1 MQTNRR
7 VKAALFIF
15 LIAPLVVGLTV
26 IEDRGHAL
34 AQPTALDLLLEVSG
48 YTLEADV
55 YNYVE
60 YVAFMEDI
68 GINPSDFI
76 LGEPPVT
83 IILASYQRG
92 DIYVWVEI
100 FEFESGAQA
109 QNEYD
114 LQAVDTEYISGLGYQ
129 GNNGPLYQR
138 FIPRE
143 RVFVH
148 DRFLCLFFYS
158 PLGSDEAYVA
168 LDDLLPSFVSHILE
182 TIGTSASEPPSA
194 NVDAVW
200 GVEPGDIITWH
211 VEGATFTGS
220 MGTGTSS
227 SQEDWIGTWEIAD
240 VHGGHI
246 LVKQSSV
253 IKYIFTEDETRVSVN
268 IPYDSYTWYTA
279 KEAGVSLVSDDG
291 STAGAVIF
299 PLELNGVPLADLVY
313 ESIDHLPEIEI
324 TESAEY
330 VTVNGRTTQY
340 SGFTPIE
347 TSWKDM
353 RVHKGTGIVTF
364 SDYYYNNNEYS
375 ITTSTS
381 IALTDTSFTLSSRVQ
396 IILSLSASM
405 TLSESTIT
413 EGDSLKVTAHI
424 VDQDGEPVSDAEVT
438 AILDDE
444 EFDLSPK
451 GSGDYEKTLSTT
463 DLQAGTYTI
472 DIGAEKSGYLAA
484 TDSDSVVI
492 QRAASPPPVPD
503 PSPPEQNGIP
513 GFPGLSIAL
522 GTGIATFVVSKLRRN
537 KR

>member
-1 MQTNRR
+1 MQTHRR
-7 VKAALFIF
+7 VKATLFLF
-15 LIAPLVVGLTV
+15 LIAQLVVGLNV
-26 IEDRGHAL
+26 IENREYAL
-34 AQPTALDLLLEVSG
+34 AQPTALDLLLDVSG
-48 YTLEADV
+48 YTLEADL
-55 YNYVE
+55 YTYVE
-60 YVAFMEDI
+60 YVALMEEI
-68 GINPSDFI
+68 GIVPSDFI

-92 DIYVWVEI
+92 DAYVWMEI
-100 FEFESGAQA
+100 HEFESGTQA

-138 FIPRE
+138 FTPRE

-148 DRFLCLFFYS
+148 DRFLFLFFYS
-158 PLGSDEAYVA
+158 PLSSDEAYVA
-168 LDDLLPSFVSHILE
+168 LDDLLPSFISHILE
-182 TIGTSASEPPSA
+182 TIGTSASDPPSA
-194 NVDAVW
+194 SVDAIW

-211 VEGATFTGS
+211 VEGSTFTGS

-227 SQEDWIGTWEIAD
+227 SQEDWEGTWEIAD

-246 LVKQSSV
+246 LVKQSSL
-253 IKYIFTEDETRVSVN
+253 IQYILTEDETRVRVD
-268 IPYDSYTWYTA
+268 IPYDRYTWYTA

-299 PLELNGVPLADLVY
+299 SLELNGVPLAELVY
-313 ESIDHLPEIEI
+313 ESIDHLPETEI

-330 VTVNGRTTQY
+330 VTVHGNTAQY

-353 RVHKGTGIVTF
+353 TVHRGTGIVTF
-364 SDYYYNNNEYS
+364 SDFYYNNNEYS

-381 IALTDTSFTLSSRVQ
+381 IALTDTSFTLSSRVPV
-396 IILSLSASM
+396 ILSLSASM

-413 EGDSLKVTAHI
+413 EGTSLKVTVHI

-451 GSGDYEKTLSTT
+451 GSGDYEETLGTT
-463 DLQAGTYTI
+463 DLPAGTYTI
-472 DIGAEKSGYLAA
+472 DIDAEKSGYLAA
-484 TDSDSVVI
+484 TDSVEI
-492 QRAASPPPVPD
+492 QKAASQLPVPD
-503 PSPPEQNGIP
+503 PSPPEQNGIS

-522 GTGIATFVVSKLRRN
+522 GTAIATFVVSNLRRH